1 MLAIKTIFCIYKIM
15 VGEKVNLDEIV
26 FYWMQAFKD
35 RFNPKVKKNLIP
47 YGMLFTQILS
57 LSRVEVSLMEPS
69 FGAT

>member
-1 MLAIKTIFCIYKIM
+1 M
-15 VGEKVNLDEIV
+15 NLDEIV

-35 RFNPKVKKNLIP
+35 SFNPKVKKNLIP